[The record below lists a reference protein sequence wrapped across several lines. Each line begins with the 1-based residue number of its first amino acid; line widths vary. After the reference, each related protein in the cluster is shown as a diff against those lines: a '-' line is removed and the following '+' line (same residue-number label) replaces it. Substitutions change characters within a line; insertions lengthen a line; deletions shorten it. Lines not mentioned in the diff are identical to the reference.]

1 MRTNMFVDEHD
12 VVMAA
17 KANYD
22 VVREY
27 EQKVNQIGRQYV
39 SVDREAFKVLREYV
53 GESSFVTS
61 PVDIL
66 EKMTED
72 LADEINNKGA
82 DNGARV
88 DDAQSPHEGTTRE

>member
-27 EQKVNQIGRQYV
+27 EQKVNEIGRQYV

-61 PVDIL
+61 PIDIL
-66 EKMTED
+66 EKMAED
-72 LADEINNKGA
+72 LADEINNKIA
-82 DNGARV
+82 DNEARV